1 MLLWFDTLTF
11 STSFLSGLASEAN
24 KSRLNVVKAKLALG
38 LGQVKKDAAEAS
50 EFSSLFDPAGG
61 GRRGSGVGG
70 PRLWVNPNFGR
81 SVLFS
86 AVSTPSVASKHSCL
100 SIFRDLQDGP
110 AVCTA
115 PSN

>member
-50 EFSSLFDPAGG
+50 KFSSLFDPAGRRASRIG
-61 GRRGSGVGG
+61 GRGVGVVG
-70 PRLWVNPNFGR
+70 KQKFWKVC
-81 SVLFS
+81 SVL
-86 AVSTPSVASKHSCL
+86 
-100 SIFRDLQDGP
+100 
-110 AVCTA
+110 VCIDA
-115 PSN
+115 ECCK

>member
-38 LGQVKKDAAEAS
+38 IGQVFKKDAAEAS

-61 GRRGSGVGG
+61 GGRGSGVGG
-70 PRLWVNPNFGR
+70 SGLV
-81 SVLFS
+81 
-86 AVSTPSVASKHSCL
+86 
-100 SIFRDLQDGP
+100 
-110 AVCTA
+110 
-115 PSN
+115 